1 MTRRVLI
8 FGTFDG
14 YDAGHQFVVSEA
26 SKKGTELIVAVARD
40 AHVQHLKQKDPKW
53 NEIERMNRVKQDP
66 LVTSVV
72 LSDQN
77 LGSYQILDEQK
88 PDVIVLGFD
97 QSALKSDLVRW
108 MHEQNRNIPIEILEY
123 LPE

>member
-26 SKKGTELIVAVARD
+26 SKKGTELVVAVARD
-40 AHVQHLKQKDPKW
+40 MHVQQLKQKNPQW
-53 NEIERMNRVKQDP
+53 NEVDRMNRVKQDP
-66 LVTSVV
+66 LVTKVV
-72 LSDQN
+72 LSDQE

-97 QSALKSDLVRW
+97 QNALKSDLVRW
-108 MHEQNRNIPIEILEY
+108 MQEQNRKIPIETLEY

>member
-1 MTRRVLI
+1 MTRRVLV

-26 SKKGTELIVAVARD
+26 SKKGTELVVAIARD
-40 AHVQHLKQKDPKW
+40 AHVRHLKQKDPKC
-53 NEIERMNRVKQDP
+53 NEVDRMERVKQDQH
-66 LVTSVV
+66 VTKVV
-72 LSDQN
+72 LSDQD

-88 PDVIVLGFD
+88 PDVIILGFD
-97 QSALKSDLVRW
+97 QDALRSDLLRW
-108 MHEQNRNIPIEILEY
+108 MHEQNRIIPIETLDY